1 MLDIYKRLG
10 VKTYINAYSTVTK
23 YGGSIMLPEVLD
35 AMKEAS
41 KRYVELADLQKRASK
56 RIADLLDI
64 EAAYITCGAAAGIV
78 ISVAACIA
86 GKDSE
91 KIKMLPNTDALEKN
105 EIILLRSH
113 LCHYEQQIRQ
123 AGGKLVE
130 IGYSDET
137 YLWELEKAISKK
149 TAAVFYFAE
158 RENTLGSMPIKDII
172 KTTHK
177 YGVPVL
183 VDAAAELPPLG
194 NLTKFLKMGSD
205 LVMLSGGKDIRGP
218 QSSGLILGKKDLIEA
233 CVLNGVPNSSIG
245 RPLKVDKET
254 IVGLLK
260 AIELYIEQDF
270 EEEMRIWN
278 EQIDYFVTELSTIP
292 FLQVKKGF
300 GISPGCQP
308 ENIPRAY
315 VTWDEEKVGLT
326 KEDVVKM
333 LKEGEPG
340 IVVRPSPKKG
350 IELKPH
356 MLDKGEEK
364 IITARIKEIFVKEKW
379 VNGHL

>member
-1 MLDIYKRLG
+1 MGDIYKRLG
-10 VKTYINAYSTVTK
+10 VKTYINAYSTATK
-23 YGGSIMLPEVLD
+23 YSGSTMSPEVLD

-41 KRYVELADLQKRASK
+41 KSFVELTELQEKARK
-56 RIADLLDI
+56 KIANLLGV
-64 EAAYITCGAAAGIV
+64 EAAYITGGAAAGIV

-86 GKDSE
+86 GKELE
-91 KIKMLPNTDALEKN
+91 KIRMLPNTDILEKN

-113 LCHYEQQIRQ
+113 LNHYEQQIRQ
-123 AGGKLVE
+123 AGGKIVE
-130 IGYSDET
+130 IGYNAEA

-158 RENTLGSMPIKDII
+158 SENTLGSLPIKDII
-172 KTTHK
+172 ETSHK

-183 VDAAAELPPLG
+183 VDAAAQLPPLG
-194 NLTKFLKMGSD
+194 NVTKFLKMGTD

-233 CVLNGVPNSSIG
+233 CILNGVPNLSIG
-245 RPLKVDKET
+245 RPLKVDKEAM
-254 IVGLLK
+254 VGLLK

-270 EEEMRIWN
+270 EKEMLEWN
-278 EQIDYFVTELSTIP
+278 KQVDYIVTKLSKIP
-292 FLQVKKGF
+292 TLDVKKGL

-308 ENIPRAY
+308 ENIPRVY
-315 VTWDEEKVGLT
+315 VTWDQEKLGLT
-326 KEDVVKM
+326 KKDVVKM

-340 IVVRPSPKKG
+340 IIVRPSPKDNIQG

-356 MLDKGEEK
+356 MLNKGEEE
-364 IITARIKEIFVKEKW
+364 IIAARIKEIFVKEK
-379 VNGHL
+379 

>member
-1 MLDIYKRLG
+1 MYDIYKRLG
-10 VKTYINAYSTVTK
+10 VKIYINAYGTVTK
-23 YGGSIMLPEVLD
+23 YSGSIMLPEVLD

-56 RIADLLDI
+56 RIADLI
-64 EAAYITCGAAAGIV
+64 GVEASYITCGAAAGIV

-86 GKDSE
+86 GKDPE

-113 LCHYEQQIRQ
+113 FCQYEQQIRQ

-130 IGYSDET
+130 IGYSDCT

-149 TAAVFYFAE
+149 TAAVFYFIE
-158 RENTLGSMPIKDII
+158 SENSLGSMPIKDII
-172 KTTHK
+172 KTAHK

-183 VDAAAELPPLG
+183 VDAAAELPPFE
-194 NLTKFLKMGSD
+194 NLTKFVKMASD
-205 LVMLSGGKDIRGP
+205 LVIFSGGKGIRGP

-233 CVLNGVPNSSIG
+233 CVLNSVPNSSIG

-254 IVGLLK
+254 IVGLLR
-260 AIELYIEQDF
+260 AIELFIEQDF
-270 EEEMRIWN
+270 EEEMRIWD
-278 EQIDYFVTELSTIP
+278 EQVDYFVTELFSIP

-300 GISPGCQP
+300 GISPGIQP
-308 ENIPRAY
+308 AIIPRAY
-315 VTWDEEKVGLT
+315 VTWDEEKVGLA

-340 IVVRPSPKKG
+340 IIVSTFPKKG
-350 IELKPH
+350 ISLNPH

-364 IITARIKEIFVKEKW
+364 VITARIKEIFVKEK
-379 VNGHL
+379 

>member
-1 MLDIYKRLG
+1 MGDIYKRLG
-10 VKTYINAYSTVTK
+10 VKTYINAFTTATK
-23 YGGSIMLPEVLD
+23 YSGSTMLPEVLE

-41 KRYVELADLQKRASK
+41 KRYVELEDLQKKASK
-56 RIADLLDI
+56 RIADLLGI

-86 GKDSE
+86 GKDPE
-91 KIKMLPNTDALEKN
+91 KIRMLPNTDTLEKN

-113 LCHYEQQIRQ
+113 LNHYEQQIRQ

-130 IGYSDET
+130 IGYNAEA

-158 RENTLGSMPIKDII
+158 SENTLGSLPIKDII
-172 KTTHK
+172 ETSHK

-183 VDAAAELPPLG
+183 VDAAGELPPLG
-194 NLTKFLKMGSD
+194 NVTKFLKMGTD

-233 CVLNGVPNSSIG
+233 CILNGIPNLSIG
-245 RPLKVDKET
+245 RPLKVDKEAM
-254 IVGLLK
+254 VGLLT

-278 EQIDYFVTELSTIP
+278 EQVDYFVIQLSTIP

-300 GISPGCQP
+300 GIPPGCQP

-340 IVVRPSPKKG
+340 IIVRPSPKKNIKG

-356 MLDKGEEK
+356 MLDKDEEK
-364 IITARIKEIFVKEKW
+364 IITARIKEIFAKEE
-379 VNGHL
+379 